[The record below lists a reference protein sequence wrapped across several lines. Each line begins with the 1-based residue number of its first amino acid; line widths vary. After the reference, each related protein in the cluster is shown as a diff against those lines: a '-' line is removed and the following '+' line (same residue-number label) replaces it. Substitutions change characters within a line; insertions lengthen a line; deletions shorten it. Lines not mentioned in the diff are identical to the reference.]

1 MSSIIYQG
9 ILEAATVLFV
19 YWSAIQWPVH
29 DTYDA
34 IHADALTMAFA
45 TLGLMQLFHAFNVK
59 SVYQSLFKVGPFRNK
74 TFNWAILLSFAL
86 MMVIIVVPGLND
98 IFRVAHLDL
107 YQWGIVLGAS
117 FAIIP
122 IVEIVKAVQRA
133 MGKNKQS
140 LNLFRRQS
148 ILTAVLFTPIVVN
161 E

>member
-1 MSSIIYQG
+1 
-9 ILEAATVLFV
+9 
-19 YWSAIQWPVH
+19 
-29 DTYDA
+29 
-34 IHADALTMAFA
+34 MAFA

-133 MGKNKQS
+133 MGKK
-140 LNLFRRQS
+140 
-148 ILTAVLFTPIVVN
+148 
-161 E
+161 